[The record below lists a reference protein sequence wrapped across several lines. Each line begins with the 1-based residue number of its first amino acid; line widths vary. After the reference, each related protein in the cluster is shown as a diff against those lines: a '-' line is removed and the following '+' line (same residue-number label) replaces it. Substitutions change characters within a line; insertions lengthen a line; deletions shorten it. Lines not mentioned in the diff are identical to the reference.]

1 MLEVLLVIIL
11 IIILITL
18 LLGIKISLTYTKSDE
33 NFKGHLKILILKRIN
48 IYTLEFPSN
57 DNDDEK
63 KDNENEKDYK
73 KISNLIKPCIKD
85 LINYLKRILKTMKI
99 TKIQNHIIFGLD
111 DFADTGKYIGIIWAI
126 LSIINQF
133 DENMKL
139 SAEPSFSGFKLNGHG
154 ENNVEIYPLKLIIP
168 TIQLILKKNIRKMI
182 KGIINE
188 RQKNNKK
195 NRI

>member
-18 LLGIKISLTYTKSDE
+18 LLGIKISLTYAKSDE